1 MGFATSQGIWVTIG
15 LAALGIAC
23 EIILRA
29 QGWSAVKRVHRLL
42 VSAIAP
48 IVFLLGVTFLCYLVA
63 TPASM
68 WAKDQQTISA
78 LRSDVDKQQKEVA
91 SLKEEVAI
99 AKRRIQE
106 LASRLPP
113 PGLSQEQKSR
123 LKSALE
129 KIDRRT
135 VHIKYIDQE
144 IGHAGAIAGELASV
158 FRSALWHVEMH
169 GSGSMEKLSV
179 MRGLYMKVE
188 DMTSM
193 TEAQKAVLAAL
204 RESNI
209 SCTLLGGQDVA
220 DRIELEVRDI

>member
-1 MGFATSQGIWVTIG
+1 MGFATSQGIPVAIA
-15 LAALGIAC
+15 LAILGIVC
-23 EIILRA
+23 EIRWWA
-29 QGWSAVKRVHRLL
+29 QGRSAVKQVPSLL
-42 VSAIAP
+42 LFAIAP
-48 IVFLLGVTFLCYLVA
+48 IVFLLCATFGYYLVA

-68 WAKDQQTISA
+68 WAKDQQTIST

-91 SLKEEVAI
+91 GLKEEVAI

-135 VHIKYIDQE
+135 VYIKYIDQE
-144 IGHAGAIAGELASV
+144 IGHAGGIAGELAIV

-169 GSGSMEKLSV
+169 GSRSMEKLSA

-193 TEAQKAVLAAL
+193 TDAQKAVLAAL